1 MTLQGYDIAMLEELQ
16 TILGFEIADD
26 EIQAMDY
33 GALTTSITQGQI
45 DIAAAALC
53 ATDERKENMNFTDT
67 YYDAGI
73 VVVVGEDNT
82 EIASVEDLESGDY
95 TVAVQTGTISYEY
108 AATNL
113 PESCLQT
120 FDSQALAYS
129 AVEDGQADA
138 TIYDAPGTA
147 YSISTGEINLKIV
160 GDESTQVRPLR
171 IALSFASARNTRIS
185 WTGSMRPSS
194 ICLRT
199 GRWTN

>member
-1 MTLQGYDIAMLEELQ
+1 
-16 TILGFEIADD
+16 
-26 EIQAMDY
+26 MDY

-45 DIAAAALC
+45 DVAAAALC

-82 EIASVEDLESGDY
+82 DITSVEDLESGDY

-108 AATNL
+108 AAANL

-120 FDSQALAYS
+120 FDSQALAYR

-138 TIYDAPGTA
+138 TRRHTP
-147 YSISTGEINLKIV
+147 SPS
-160 GDESTQVRPLR
+160 PLP
-171 IALSFASARNTRIS
+171 SARNIRIL

-194 ICLRT
+194 ICPIT
-199 GRWTN
+199 EHWTS